1 MSVGG
6 GEWGQRFQVQVGV
19 AVGGAMAL
27 AIAMVIVTAMAAV
40 VGMMATG
47 AGATRRNQQ
56 SGAEMPPSLLHG
68 AGDTAIPST
77 GHPWWRRNSLMGTL
91 PTCLRL
97 GSSGSSGSSAAGGLR
112 IARAG
117 LADQMALRVRGEG
130 DGECRGTWVGRIQG
144 PRRALGTGVGVGA
157 GAGAGVGGRRWWGG
171 EEDPLWQCG
180 RGQYQRC
187 RREGWVAARRPGHG
201 DG

>member
-117 LADQMALRVRGEG
+117 LADQMALRVRGGATEDAG
-130 DGECRGTWVGRIQG
+130 EHGWGESKDQGGPWEREWEREREREREWGEDG
-144 PRRALGTGVGVGA
+144 
-157 GAGAGVGGRRWWGG
+157 GG
-171 EEDPLWQCG
+171 EE
-180 RGQYQRC
+180 
-187 RREGWVAARRPGHG
+187 RRTRSGSA
-201 DG
+201 DGGNT